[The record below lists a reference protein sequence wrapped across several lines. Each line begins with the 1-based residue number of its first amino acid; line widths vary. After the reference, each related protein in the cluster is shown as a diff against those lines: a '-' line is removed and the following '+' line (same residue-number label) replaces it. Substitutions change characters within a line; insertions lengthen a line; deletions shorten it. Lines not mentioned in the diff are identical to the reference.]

1 MTNTHADEIRKR
13 LAALL
18 DVDEL
23 AAVDRSMSALRTLHA
38 LIVMEGDL
46 NKLTPLQLDGFSWLL
61 GHAELDNG
69 LTWCGRWHVDN
80 GLDARCE
87 RLAQWAAMQ
96 LEMSDDEGQP

>member
-46 NKLTPLQLDGFSWLL
+46 NKLTPLTAGRLFVAARPCRVGQRAYLVRSMARRQRPRRSVRAARAVG
-61 GHAELDNG
+61 GHA
-69 LTWCGRWHVDN
+69 
-80 GLDARCE
+80 A
-87 RLAQWAAMQ
+87 
-96 LEMSDDEGQP
+96 